1 VQPFIYNKTSEIMVS
16 FDNAHSF
23 AAKGAYIKNTGL
35 LGFATWEAGGDYKD
49 MLLDSIRG
57 ALGLQ

>member
-1 VQPFIYNKTSEIMVS
+1 MVS
-16 FDNAHSF
+16 YDNVQSF
-23 AAKGAYIKNTGL
+23 AAKGTYIKNTGL

-57 ALGLQ
+57 ALGLK